1 MSQPA
6 PATQAVTIP
15 LGDLELAARLHRVAV
30 APRGAAVVAHGLYS
44 SMQSA
49 KLTRLGQALAQ
60 AGWLTLRYDA
70 MGCGQSPGEV
80 RLTTLS
86 GRRDE
91 LLAAATWLGRQAPGL
106 PLAYL
111 GSSLGGAAAL
121 LAADLEPPQALIC
134 WSTPI
139 DMEELMLGM
148 ARRPQPPDLPAMAR
162 DMAQHDL
169 EAVLAR
175 ASRALFVHGEADEVV
190 PVSQAHRAYALAG
203 EPKELLLLPGADH
216 RLTREAD
223 QDQAIARTLAWLE
236 ACAAPA
242 A

>member
-1 MSQPA
+1 MTKPT

-15 LGDLELAARLHRVAV
+15 LGDVELSARLHRVAV

-44 SMQSA
+44 SMNSA

-60 AGWLTLRYDA
+60 AGWLALQYDA
-70 MGCGQSPGEV
+70 RGCGLTPGDV
-80 RLTTLS
+80 RLTTLT

-91 LLAAATWLGRQAPGL
+91 LLAAAAWLGRFSPGL

-111 GSSLGGAAAL
+111 GSSLGGTAAL
-121 LAADLEPPQALIC
+121 LAADLEPPQALVC

-148 ARRPQPPDLPAMAR
+148 ARRPQPPDLPEMPR
-162 DMAQHDL
+162 DMAYHDL
-169 EAVLAR
+169 DAVLAR
-175 ASRALFVHGEADEVV
+175 ASRALFVHGDRDEVV
-190 PVSQAHRAYALAG
+190 PVSQAHRAFALVR
-203 EPKELLLLPGADH
+203 EPKDLLVLPGADH
-216 RLTREAD
+216 RLTRETD

-236 ACAAPA
+236 TWAAPA